1 VSRVSN
7 AAYLDLEAKL
17 PKVLTLGAAVRGEH
31 YSDFGD
37 IATGKVRPAPISP
50 AGSPCAAQCPP
61 ASARLVAAAVFHLHL
76 VGADQWRDRR
86 YRHVPSTSAVAKS
99 LGGQALRPE
108 KSVNFSAG
116 TVIRFGGFDLTVDG
130 YLIKVR
136 DGLGLSE
143 NLTLSAADQAL

>member
-1 VSRVSN
+1 
-7 AAYLDLEAKL
+7 
-17 PKVLTLGAAVRGEH
+17 
-31 YSDFGD
+31 
-37 IATGKVRPAPISP
+37 
-50 AGSPCAAQCPP
+50 
-61 ASARLVAAAVFHLHL
+61 
-76 VGADQWRDRR
+76 
-86 YRHVPSTSAVAKS
+86 VAKS

-143 NLTLSAADQAL
+143 NLTLSAADQRHC